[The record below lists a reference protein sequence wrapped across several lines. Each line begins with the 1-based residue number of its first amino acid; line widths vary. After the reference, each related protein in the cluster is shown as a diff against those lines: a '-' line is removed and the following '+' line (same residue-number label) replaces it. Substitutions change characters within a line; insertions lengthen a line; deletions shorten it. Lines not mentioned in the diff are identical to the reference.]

1 MLFGMCVRLVAA
13 LALGFGCSKCV
24 TAAADEPL
32 RRRADLGASI
42 APPDGGKAATILRF
56 RPESTLEKAGFAA
69 GDHIVSANGKA
80 LDDPIAFGAF
90 LRSLRADDTIE
101 LTVRRGGATLTR
113 QLRPPPM
120 PYEAIPGL
128 DVVYGEVTSARGYRV
143 RTYMTR
149 PAGARGRLPV
159 IVFIPWLSCDAV
171 EQPFGPRTD
180 GWAKMLRAVMLGT
193 PAQFVRIEKPGVG
206 DSNGPDCSAT
216 DLDDDMAAFRAGIR
230 AALADPGADPTRLI
244 LFGGSV
250 GGALVPLLAQEFNP
264 RAIIA
269 IGGFTRTWYEH
280 MLAIERDRLT
290 LSRGAP
296 AEVNAA
302 MKSFAELYDLVLLQ
316 GLAPAAAIAR
326 KPDLARV
333 WYDAPAHQYGRPIRY
348 YQQLQALDVEAAWD
362 RVRVPTL
369 VLWGDY
375 DWIMGRDESERC
387 VAILRAHDA
396 ALVTYVVRR
405 GMNHHFDVYA
415 DPVAAF
421 NEENGKYDEG
431 AAQAIVDWIG
441 ARLRA
446 E

>member
-1 MLFGMCVRLVAA
+1 MVFGMFARFAVA
-13 LALGFGCSKCV
+13 LTLGFGCSKCV
-24 TAAADEPL
+24 TAATDEPL

-42 APPDGGKAATILRF
+42 APPDGSKGATILRF
-56 RPESTLEKAGFAA
+56 RPRSALERAGFAV
-69 GDHIVSANGKA
+69 DDQIVSANGKPLA
-80 LDDPIAFGAF
+80 DPIAFGAY
-90 LRSLRADDTIE
+90 LRSLRAGDTIK
-101 LTVRRGGATLTR
+101 LTVRRGSATLTR
-113 QLRPPPM
+113 QLRAPPM

-128 DVVYGEVTSARGYRV
+128 DVVYGEATTARGYRV
-143 RTYMTR
+143 RTYTTR
-149 PAGARGRLPV
+149 PAGVPGRLPV
-159 IVFIPWLSCDAV
+159 VVFIPWLSCDVV
-171 EQPFGPRTD
+171 EQPFGPRSD
-180 GWAKMLRAVMLGT
+180 GWANMLRAVMVGV
-193 PAQFVRIEKPGVG
+193 PAHFVRVEKPGVG

-230 AALADPGADPTRLI
+230 AALEDPGADATRLV

-250 GGALVPLLAQEFNP
+250 GGALVPLLAQEFHP

-269 IGGFTRTWYEH
+269 TGGFTRTWYEH
-280 MLAIERDRLT
+280 MLAIERERLT
-290 LSRGAP
+290 LSGQSP

-316 GLAPAAAIAR
+316 GLTPAAAIAR
-326 KPDLARV
+326 KPELARV
-333 WYDAPAHQYGRPIRY
+333 WYDAPAHQYARPIRY

-387 VAILRAHDA
+387 VAILRAHDPS
-396 ALVTYVVRR
+396 LVTYIVRR
-405 GMNHHFDVYA
+405 GMNHHFDVFA

-431 AAQAIVDWIG
+431 AAQAIIEWIG
-441 ARLRA
+441 ARLSR

>member
-1 MLFGMCVRLVAA
+1 MFGLFVRFVVALV
-13 LALGFGCSKCV
+13 LGIGCTQCV
-24 TAAADEPL
+24 TAGADDPL

-42 APPDGGKAATILRF
+42 APPDGGKAASIVSF
-56 RPESTLEKAGFAA
+56 RPGSVLEKAGFAV
-69 GDHIVSANGKA
+69 GDEIVSANGKP
-80 LDDPIAFGAF
+80 LSDPIAFGAF
-90 LRSLRADDTIE
+90 FRSLRGGDTIE
-101 LTVRRGGATLTR
+101 LTARRGSNTLTLEVR
-113 QLRPPPM
+113 VPPM
-120 PYEAIPGL
+120 PLEATPGL
-128 DVVYGEVTSARGYRV
+128 DVTYGEATTAKGYRV
-143 RTYMTR
+143 RTYTTR

-171 EQPFGPRTD
+171 EQPFGPRND

-193 PAQFVRIEKPGVG
+193 PVQFVRIEKPGVG

-230 AALADPGADPTRLI
+230 AALADPGADPTRFI

-250 GGALVPLLAQEFNP
+250 GAALAPLFAQEFPP
-264 RAIIA
+264 RGLIA
-269 IGGFTRTWYEH
+269 TGGFTRTWYEH
-280 MLAIERDRLT
+280 MLAIERERLT
-290 LSRGAP
+290 LSGRKP
-296 AEVNAA
+296 AEINAA

-316 GLAPAAAIAR
+316 GLTPAAAIVR

-387 VAILRAHDA
+387 VALLRAHDPS
-396 ALVTYVVRR
+396 LVTYVVRR
-405 GMNHHFDVYA
+405 RMNHHFDVFA

-421 NEENGKYDEG
+421 NEDNGNYDEG
-431 AAQAIVDWIG
+431 AAQSIIDWIG

-446 E
+446 F